1 MAPLVRRGYSEEGE
15 ELNVAG
21 MCLMA
26 VAKDKID
33 NFDTNLD
40 LDILTDILVLG
51 LSTYYKKGE
60 DLSQGSLLVDLLPW
74 ADELPD
80 MIGVGALSLMEAVS
94 FHLSKVMGRG
104 QSL

>member
-1 MAPLVRRGYSEEGE
+1 MAPLVQRGYSEEGE
-15 ELNVAG
+15 ELDVVG
-21 MCLMA
+21 MCLTV

-40 LDILTDILVLG
+40 PDILTDILVLG
-51 LSTYYKKGE
+51 SNTYYKKGE
-60 DLSQGSLLVDLLPW
+60 DLLQGSLLVNLLPW

-80 MIGVGALSLMEAVS
+80 TIRVGALSWMEAVS

-104 QSL
+104 RSL